1 MTDNELPTQIQ
12 LLVDNL
18 RKQDTSA
25 LSLTDVASVTEVLI
39 GTMNVFFKSIDT
51 SIYRECR
58 ALSDYITDARKEIA
72 ALQPG
77 DLESSRI
84 PRAEL
89 ELDAIVLQTEEAT
102 NTIMEAAEEIMGAD
116 TEDSAAYQAI
126 TQDAVMRIFEACSFQ
141 DITGQRISKVVETLA
156 HIERR
161 VLELRDLLGVTEA
174 DIDEARANEEPKS
187 EEESLLSGPALT
199 GEGIDQ
205 TEVDALMG
213 GVASAAPSPEP
224 EAAAPEPTP
233 EPAPAPKPDPKPEP
247 PKAVNPK
254 QLDSMFE
261 EDFDPMADHA
271 AKEADKA
278 KEAEPAEEENKPE
291 KVKAEKAKPEKAKAE
306 PEKAKVKK
314 EAPKESPKKEAEA
327 ADMPA
332 GEEVSQD
339 DIDALFS

>member
-1 MTDNELPTQIQ
+1 MTDDQLPTQIQ

-18 RKQDTSA
+18 RKQDTAA

-72 ALQPG
+72 ALQPS
-77 DLESSRI
+77 DLESARI
-84 PRAEL
+84 PRAGL
-89 ELDAIVLQTEEAT
+89 ELDAIVQQTEEAT

-116 TEDSAAYQAI
+116 PEDAAAYQAT

-141 DITGQRISKVVETLA
+141 DITGQRISKVVETLS
-156 HIERR
+156 HIEKR
-161 VLELRDLLGVTEA
+161 VLELRDLLGVTED
-174 DIDEARANEEPKS
+174 DIELAQSEENKKT
-187 EEESLLSGPALT
+187 EEESLLSGPALS

-213 GVASAAPSPEP
+213 GGSDSATST
-224 EAAAPEPTP
+224 AATP
-233 EPAPAPKPDPKPEP
+233 EPAPAPEPEAAPKPAPEPEPEPAPEP
-247 PKAVNPK
+247 PKAVSPK
-254 QLDSMFE
+254 ELDSMFE
-261 EDFDPMADHA
+261 EDFDPMADL
-271 AKEADKA
+271 AKKEEEKA
-278 KEAEPAEEENKPE
+278 KEAEAAAQKAAEEKAAEE
-291 KVKAEKAKPEKAKAE
+291 K
-306 PEKAKVKK
+306 KK
-314 EAPKESPKKEAEA
+314 EPKPDADI
-327 ADMPA
+327 DMPA